1 MGLLDNF
8 GSQVGTYLGDKEN
21 LLNLA
26 SGFASMSGN
35 PNTASIMA
43 GIQNQKESLMKRR
56 DVKAAQN
63 LATSQATGQRNKTAE
78 MLIAK
83 GGKYAEIGNQLQNGS
98 ITFEQARDDYQTL
111 SKFEMEQ
118 GVKKPSVTWSQLP
131 ITEVMKRGY
140 DPSVPL
146 QISSDGKITTINSG
160 GGTNVDVVTKN
171 IIGGEGDTG
180 AASRE
185 LFKDVGKGGAKTI
198 NAFAD
203 DYEPALKT
211 LNSIDTLQ
219 RLGDIMETTTSVPA
233 WARGFVPEGVSGS
246 INAYDAVVKSVA
258 QGMRVAG
265 SGPMTDNDFKVLL
278 SRAGSSSLDKDA
290 RMVIHAG
297 LRAAAQRRVD
307 LGAAAQA
314 FQLNPNQANL
324 SVYQETI
331 KEIRNR
337 PLFTEEER
345 NYLESFGSE
354 VDSSSIDQTYQT
366 YFGQLTQARQA
377 RFAQMS
383 PSTQKKFYNS
393 WLAGKTQ

>member
-1 MGLLDNF
+1 MGLLDNI
-8 GSQVGTYLGDKEN
+8 GNKLSSMSDDDKRGMALG
-21 LLNLA
+21 LA
-26 SGFASMSGN
+26 SGFAGMSGN
-35 PNTASIMA
+35 PNSASIMA
-43 GIQNQKESLMKRR
+43 GISDQQKALAARREKASLNQQASQQNNRT
-56 DVKAAQN
+56 AQ
-63 LATSQATGQRNKTAE
+63 
-78 MLIAK
+78 MLIGK
-83 GGKYAEIGNQLQNGS
+83 GGKYAEIGQALLLRQIDGKQAMAMHDTIAGKKIDETFS
-98 ITFEQARDDYQTL
+98 IVPVAEVRAAGLDPSMVYQRNSL
-111 SKFEMEQ
+111 SK
-118 GVKKPSVTWSQLP
+118 K
-131 ITEVMKRGY
+131 
-140 DPSVPL
+140 
-146 QISSDGKITTINSG
+146 ISPVVSG
-160 GGTNVDVVTKN
+160 GGTSVDVKN
-171 IIGGEGDTG
+171 IIGGEGDAN
-180 AASRE
+180 AASLE
-185 LFKDVGKGGAKTI
+185 LFKGVGKGGSDTV
-198 NAFAD
+198 NAFAN

-219 RLGDIMETTTSVPA
+219 RLGDIMETTTSIPS

-265 SGPMTDNDFKVLL
+265 SGPMTENDFKVLL
-278 SRAGSSSLDKDA
+278 QRAGSSSLDKDA

-324 SVYQETI
+324 AVYQETI

-345 NYLESFGSE
+345 NYLESFGPK

-366 YFGQLTQARQA
+366 YFGQLTPARQA
-377 RFAQMS
+377 RFSQMT
-383 PSTQKKFYNS
+383 PATQKKFYES